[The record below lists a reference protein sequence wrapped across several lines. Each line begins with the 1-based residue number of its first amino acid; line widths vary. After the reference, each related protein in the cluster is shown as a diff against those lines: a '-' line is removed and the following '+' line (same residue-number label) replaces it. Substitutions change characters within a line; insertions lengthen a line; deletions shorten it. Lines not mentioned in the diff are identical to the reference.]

1 MLATLVY
8 AAPWLLGVVCIVS
21 LAQAYTHLRR
31 ARQAPYFRIRRD
43 AARRGWRWV
52 IVLIISGG
60 GVVGLVSARSI
71 VPPPQNT
78 LRTLFLASPTPFPT
92 IAPPPSP
99 TSDFGLTGTAQNA
112 LEETPATLLTPETL
126 TVEVSPFISTINSP
140 VTPSASA
147 KLTIT
152 GVSSGISA
160 DRTPVDLNTIFPV
173 GIPRVYYWFE
183 FGNITEGISWS
194 QVLLLNGSVIRS
206 ESEEWN
212 RGESGS
218 AYYWFGAQGGWPA
231 GTYEIQFYLGDR
243 MMSSATYTVQD

>member
-1 MLATLVY
+1 MLAMLVY
-8 AAPWLLGVVCIVS
+8 AAPWLLGVLCIVS
-21 LAQAYTHLRR
+21 LVQAYTHLRR
-31 ARQAPYFRIRRD
+31 ARKAPYFRLRRD
-43 AARRGWRWV
+43 SARRGWRWV
-52 IVLIISGG
+52 MVLVVAGG
-60 GVVGLVSARSI
+60 GVVGSLSARSLI
-71 VPPPQNT
+71 PRPQGT

-99 TSDFGLTGTAQNA
+99 TSAANLTGTVQNP
-112 LEETPATLLTPETL
+112 LVETPTPPPS

-147 KLTIT
+147 ELTIT
-152 GVSSGISA
+152 GVSSGITA
-160 DRTPVDLNTIFPV
+160 DRTPVDLSTSFPA

-183 FGNITEGISWS
+183 FANVTAGISWS

-231 GTYEIQFYLGDR
+231 GSYEIQFYLGDR
-243 MMSSATYTVQD
+243 LMSSATYTVRE

>member
-1 MLATLVY
+1 MLAILVY
-8 AAPWLLGVVCIVS
+8 AAPWLLGVVSIVS
-21 LAQAYTHLRR
+21 LVQAYTNLRR

-43 AARRGWRWV
+43 SARRGWRWV
-52 IVLIISGG
+52 IALIVAIG
-60 GVVGLVSARSI
+60 GVIGSLSARSI
-71 VPPPQNT
+71 VPPPQGT

-92 IAPPPSP
+92 IAPPSSPTGAADLTLTAQSPLEGLPTTPLTPQTPTVEPSP
-99 TSDFGLTGTAQNA
+99 L
-112 LEETPATLLTPETL
+112 
-126 TVEVSPFISTINSP
+126 ISTINSP

-147 KLTIT
+147 ELAIT
-152 GVSSGISA
+152 GVSSGITA

-183 FGNITEGISWS
+183 FENITAGISWS

-218 AYYWFGAQGGWPA
+218 AYYWFGAQEGWPA

-243 MMSSATYTVQD
+243 LMSSASYSIAD